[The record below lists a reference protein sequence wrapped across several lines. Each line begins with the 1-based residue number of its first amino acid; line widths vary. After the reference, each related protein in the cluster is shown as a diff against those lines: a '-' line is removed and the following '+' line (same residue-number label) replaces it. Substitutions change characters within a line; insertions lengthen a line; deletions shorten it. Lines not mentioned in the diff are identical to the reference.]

1 MRCSLP
7 GVVRLCVLAVSLAAA
22 GCSMIR
28 VKDFSLEEYVN
39 LRDGSYSWE
48 VIESGSGVGYH
59 HHLLRLVSQT
69 WRTEREVDRTLW
81 THWLSIVIP
90 DSVKEAAGRGESSK
104 ALLIISG
111 GSNKGKAPAGAEEKA
126 VEMAVGSGAVVATLG
141 MVPNQPLGFAPEFR
155 GRYEDDLVAHTWNLY
170 LETGDQT
177 WLARWPM
184 VKSAVRAMDAVEEF
198 LGSTAAESLEK
209 PLDISGFVVAGGS
222 KRGWTTWLTG
232 ATDPRVSAIIPI
244 VIDVVNVIP
253 SMDHHYAAYGFW
265 APAVRDYEEQ
275 GIMARKNEG
284 TYRDLI
290 RLVDPYYH
298 LDRLRMPKY
307 IVNSAGDQ
315 FFLPDSSRFYFDEL
329 QGEKHLRYIPN
340 TDHSLSGSDVT
351 ESITAYTGLIAG
363 GVPRPEFSWK
373 FEDDGSIRV
382 SAVDRP
388 AEVRL
393 WQAANPD
400 ARDFRLVSLG
410 NAWESRLLGDEGN
423 GQYLG
428 RVRLPEKGWIAFFVE
443 LTYALDSGKTI
454 KFTTAVRVLP
464 DELPYIEKLKVYRQ
478 PKASGS

>member
-22 GCSMIR
+22 GCSMSG
-28 VKDFSLEEYVN
+28 VKEFSLEEYVN
-39 LRDGSYSWE
+39 LRVGSYSWE
-48 VIESGSGVGYH
+48 VLESGSGVGYH

-69 WRTEREVDRTLW
+69 WRTEREVDRTVW
-81 THWLSIVIP
+81 SHWLSIVIP

-126 VEMAVGSGAVVATLG
+126 VEMAVGSGAVVATRG
-141 MVPNQPLGFAPEFR
+141 MVPTQPLGFAPELR

-209 PLDISGFVVAGGS
+209 PLDISGCVVAGGS

-275 GIMARKNEG
+275 GLMARKNEG
-284 TYRDLI
+284 AYRDLI

-307 IVNSAGDQ
+307 IVNATGDQ
-315 FFLPDSSRFYFDEL
+315 VFLPDSSQFYFDEL
-329 QGEKHLRYIPN
+329 RGQKNLRYVPN
-340 TDHSLSGSDVT
+340 ADHGLGGTDAIQT
-351 ESITAYTGLIAG
+351 ITAFYSLVIEGRATPG
-363 GVPRPEFSWK
+363 FSWK
-373 FEDDGSIRV
+373 HERDGFLRV
-382 SAVDRP
+382 KVDQKP
-388 AEVRL
+388 TEVKL
-393 WQAANPD
+393 WQAT
-400 ARDFRLVSLG
+400 R
-410 NAWESRLLGDEGN
+410 
-423 GQYLG
+423 
-428 RVRLPEKGWIAFFVE
+428 K
-443 LTYALDSGKTI
+443 
-454 KFTTAVRVLP
+454 
-464 DELPYIEKLKVYRQ
+464 
-478 PKASGS
+478 

>member
-1 MRCSLP
+1 MSSFMVSPALP
-7 GVVRLCVLAVSLAAA
+7 QV
-22 GCSMIR
+22 
-28 VKDFSLEEYVN
+28 
-39 LRDGSYSWE
+39 
-48 VIESGSGVGYH
+48 
-59 HHLLRLVSQT
+59 
-69 WRTEREVDRTLW
+69 ER
-81 THWLSIVIP
+81 
-90 DSVKEAAGRGESSK
+90 
-104 ALLIISG
+104 
-111 GSNKGKAPAGAEEKA
+111 
-126 VEMAVGSGAVVATLG
+126 
-141 MVPNQPLGFAPEFR
+141 
-155 GRYEDDLVAHTWNLY
+155 
-170 LETGDQT
+170 
-177 WLARWPM
+177 
-184 VKSAVRAMDAVEEF
+184 
-198 LGSTAAESLEK
+198 
-209 PLDISGFVVAGGS
+209 
-222 KRGWTTWLTG
+222 
-232 ATDPRVSAIIPI
+232 
-244 VIDVVNVIP
+244 VVNVVP

-284 TYRDLI
+284 AYRDLI

-329 QGEKHLRYIPN
+329 QGEKYLRYIPN

-351 ESITAYTGLIAG
+351 ESITTYTGLIAG

-410 NAWESRLLGDEGN
+410 KAWESRLLGDEGN

-464 DELPYIEKLKVYRQ
+464 DTLPYIEKLKVYRQ